1 MDTKKDPE
9 KLVGKKTHTDQI
21 YLGDAGIKLLY
32 GILVTVLCTAIVTL
46 LIKQTPGGELF
57 AGGAFFGGL
66 VCIVLILL
74 LYWQHTNLV
83 LELMLWNMAIVPILL
98 GMRSFG
104 LDGPGL
110 FLVPIALMAASWIL
124 SPRQGFL
131 MTILACLLY
140 TLYYFLIVTGQI
152 IVSTPSSL
160 ARVIFFVA
168 ILIVASL
175 IGRIGANAL
184 RAEFNRVQELA
195 ASLSIKA
202 DELQKSEIGFSTLFR
217 SNPLPSVTGDFT
229 GRLLDVNDAWL
240 TTFGLRRED
249 VIGRSTIEL
258 AIYVNAEERQQI
270 AQDTREHI
278 NVIGKPVQM
287 RLADG
292 STRIFLIST
301 SSFQLSDGWRYVALL
316 LDQTDRLAAEA
327 AQHELN
333 VALESRVASR
343 TAELTTAMS
352 ELQRTQQELIQSEK
366 LASLG
371 SLVAGIAHELNT
383 PVGNA
388 LMVTTTLAHNQ
399 TEFEHHLEEGLKRSK
414 LDSFLLSTRAIS
426 DLLDRNLRR
435 TADLISS
442 FKQVAVDQ
450 ASEQRREFNLDEVV
464 NEIILTM
471 SPTLRK
477 SPFILLNEVPQ
488 HIRFDSYP
496 GPLGQVLINLIHNA
510 LKHAFEGRDTGEF
523 RLYAKLINDDSVRI
537 IFSDNGIGIPKE
549 NISRIFDPFFTTKL
563 GQGGSG
569 LGLSIVHNIIT
580 SMLGGRIEASSK
592 QGLGTEF
599 YIDLPLSAPIS

>member
-1 MDTKKDPE
+1 MDTRTDPE

-21 YLGDAGIKLLY
+21 YLGDAGVRLLY
-32 GILVTVLCTAIVTL
+32 GILITLLCTSIVLLVMRHASGDQLLTGGTFFYAIICV
-46 LIKQTPGGELF
+46 
-57 AGGAFFGGL
+57 
-66 VCIVLILL
+66 VLILL
-74 LYWQHTNLV
+74 LYQQRTKLV
-83 LELMLWNMAIVPILL
+83 LMLMLWSMATMPILL
-98 GMRSFG
+98 GMRSYG
-104 LDGPGL
+104 LEGSGL
-110 FLVPIALMAASWIL
+110 FIVPVALMAASWVL
-124 SPRQGFL
+124 SPRHGIFITTL
-131 MTILACLLY
+131 VSLLFTVCY
-140 TLYYFLIVTGQI
+140 IFIASGQI
-152 IVSTPSSL
+152 IVSVPSPLS
-160 ARVIFFVA
+160 RVISFIA

-184 RAEFNRVQELA
+184 RAEFNRVKELA
-195 ASLSIKA
+195 ASLEIKA
-202 DELQKSEIGFSTLFR
+202 DELQQSEIGFSTLFR
-217 SNPLPSVTGDFT
+217 SNPLPSLTGDFT
-229 GRLLDVNDAWL
+229 GRVLDVNDAWL
-240 TTFGLRRED
+240 STFGHRREN
-249 VIGRSTIEL
+249 VIGRSTTEL
-258 AIYVNAEERQQI
+258 AIYVNADERQQI

-292 STRIFLIST
+292 STRSFLVST
-301 SSFQLSDGWRYVALL
+301 SSFQLADGWRYVALL

-327 AQHELN
+327 TQHELN
-333 VALESRVASR
+333 ATLESRVASR
-343 TAELTTAMS
+343 TADLTTAMD
-352 ELQRTQQELIQSEK
+352 ELRRTQQELIQSEK

-371 SLVAGIAHELNT
+371 SMVAGIAHELNT

-399 TEFEHHLEEGLKRSK
+399 TEFEHHMEDGLKRSK
-414 LDSFLLSTRAIS
+414 LDSFLMSTREIS

-450 ASEQRREFNLDEVV
+450 ASEQRRAFNLDEVV

-510 LKHAFEGRDTGEF
+510 LKHAFEGRDKGEF
-523 RLYAKLINDDSVRI
+523 RLHAELVNDDSVRI
-537 IFSDNGIGIPKE
+537 IFADNGIGIPKE
-549 NISRIFDPFFTTKL
+549 NIGRIFDPFFTTKL

-580 SMLGGRIEASSK
+580 NMLGGRIEVSSVRDM
-592 QGLGTEF
+592 GTEF
-599 YIDLPLSAPIS
+599 HIDLPLSAPIS